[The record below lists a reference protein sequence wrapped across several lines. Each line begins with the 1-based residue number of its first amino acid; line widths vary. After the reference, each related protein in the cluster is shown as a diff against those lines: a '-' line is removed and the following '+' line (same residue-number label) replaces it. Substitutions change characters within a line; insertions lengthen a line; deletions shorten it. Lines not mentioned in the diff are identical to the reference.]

1 MRGIKSNTFVDAFDP
16 LTPTLSQRQRE
27 REKIQCLSQK
37 DRDLGVL
44 PQISN
49 MCG

>member
-16 LTPTLSQRQRE
+16 LTPTLSQRE